1 MSLPAYRLIT
11 PQANRSYVFKWEQF
25 DLSTRWHYHPELELI
40 YFIKGQTDAVIGDGF
55 QHFEEGDLVILGPS
69 FPHVL
74 QENPEYVKTRPD
86 ESPFGLILQ
95 FTEEFLGPEFILKP
109 ELSPIRN
116 LFRKARRGV
125 LFSKTVVEKV
135 SGILLSMHEM
145 AESRKLIALLDVL
158 IILGESYEYEYMTPE
173 DYVYDHSQDEERMCA
188 INQYVYKNFKERIS
202 IADIAAVANMTE
214 TSFCRYFK
222 TRTLKSFTRYV
233 NEIRIAYASRLLNH
247 PRYSVTDVCFESGFN
262 NLSFFTRQFKTI
274 MKQSPQQYQKWK
286 RAAVK

>member
-1 MSLPAYRLIT
+1 MSLPSFRLIA
-11 PQANRSYVFKWEQF
+11 PQANRSYVFKWDHF
-25 DLSTRWHYHPELELI
+25 DLTTRWHYHPELELCFI
-40 YFIKGQTDAVIGDGF
+40 IKGQTDAVIGDGF
-55 QHFEEGDLVILGPS
+55 QHFKEGDLILLGQS

-74 QENPEYVKTRPD
+74 QVNPEFVKTYPD
-86 ESPFGLILQ
+86 ESPFGLIIQ
-95 FTEEFLGPEFILKP
+95 FTEDFLGADFIEKP
-109 ELSPIRN
+109 ELLPIRT
-116 LFRKARRGV
+116 LFRRARRGV
-125 LFSKTVVEKV
+125 LFKQQAVDKV
-135 SGILLSMHEM
+135 SAMLLAMNEM
-145 AESRKLIALLDVL
+145 SESAKLMTLLNVL
-158 IILGESYEYEYMTPE
+158 MTLGESYEYEFMTPE
-173 DYVYDHSQDEERMCA
+173 DYVYDHSQDEDRMCA

-202 IADIAAVANMTE
+202 IADIAGVANMTE

-262 NLSFFTRQFKTI
+262 NLSFFTRQFKAI